1 MLLIPYFTGFPGQL
15 PTSVELSVAN
25 VLFSEVATAKKVMCF
40 DMQLAV
46 ATSYDPLS
54 PPTAAGQGT
63 SAWAY
68 VRDYD
73 VDTAALHH
81 SEVDIY
87 CVADTAVAAGSRGS
101 VTVMGYVTNM
111 AKLSATGATGQGYM
125 PSMSAIGSL
134 AHQLAVPTTLVA
146 GARNRKVIFKQV
158 GVDVSATRANG
169 HFNGFG
175 WGWSF
180 ANFAVGADS

>member
-1 MLLIPYFTGFPGQL
+1 MILLPYYTAFPGQL
-15 PTSVELSVAN
+15 PVMAELSVTD
-25 VLFSEVATAKKVMCF
+25 VFFSEAATAKKVMCF

-46 ATSYDPLS
+46 ATSYNPLS
-54 PPTAAGQGT
+54 APNAAGQGT

-73 VDTAALHH
+73 VDTATLHH

-87 CVADTAVAAGSRGS
+87 CVADAAVSANAKGS
-101 VTVMGYVTNM
+101 VTVCGYVTNM
-111 AKLSATGATGQGYM
+111 VKLSATGATGQGYT
-125 PSMSAIGSL
+125 PSMGTVGSL
-134 AHQLAVPTTLVA
+134 APQANTPTTLVA

-158 GVDVSATRANG
+158 GADVSATRANG
-169 HFNGFG
+169 QFNGLG

-180 ANFAVGADS
+180 CNVAVNAD